1 MKTCISV
8 VVNHKYQ
15 KYVPF
20 FVYFIQQSYPD
31 YFIKIFLT
39 EKINNKY
46 LKAFSLVKTD
56 KVEYSENSFSG
67 FPKAEHQQLKCLRWI
82 VPESFFQ
89 GFDYVYMGDVD
100 MLICKE
106 AISLRDQHIN
116 NMNLEKLPYSNTVR
130 PNSERMSGLHF
141 MSNEYFKKIEV
152 SRNYFEKQIKSKK
165 RYKNENFLYKLIKHS
180 GLHFPYRHFRP
191 HHGIHLGLW
200 RDREKS
206 LSANWY
212 SSPVNPNKSD
222 YLSYYSFYLDQEKTK
237 TFQDLYKMIPLP
249 EFNRM
254 KKYFNQL
261 SKT

>member
-8 VVNHKYQ
+8 VVDHKYQ

-20 FVYFIQQSYPD
+20 FVYFVQQSYPD

-56 KVEYSENSFSG
+56 KIEYLENCFSG

-82 VPESFFQ
+82 IPESFFQ
-89 GFDYVYMGDVD
+89 DFDYVYMGDVD

-106 AISLRDQHIN
+106 SVSLVDQHIN
-116 NMNLEKLPYSNTVR
+116 NMNLEKLPYSNIVR

-141 MSNEYFKKIEV
+141 MSNEYFKEIEE
-152 SRNYFEKQIKSKK
+152 SRNHFEKIIKSGK

-180 GLHFPYRHFRP
+180 GLPFPSGLFRP

-200 RDREKS
+200 RKGVKS
-206 LSANWY
+206 LSADWY
-212 SSPVNPNKSD
+212 CPPMNPKKSEH
-222 YLSYYSFYLDQEKTK
+222 LSYYNFYLDQEKTK
-237 TFQDLYKMIPLP
+237 TFQDLSQMISLP
-249 EFNRM
+249 ELIEM

-261 SKT
+261 SNI

>member
-8 VVNHKYQ
+8 VVDHKYQ

-20 FVYFIQQSYPD
+20 FVYFAQQSYPD

-56 KVEYSENSFSG
+56 KIEYLENSFSG

-82 VPESFFQ
+82 IPESFFQ

-106 AISLRDQHIN
+106 SVSLRDQHIN
-116 NMNLEKLPYSNTVR
+116 NMNFEKLPYSNTVR

-141 MSNEYFKKIEV
+141 MSNEYFKKIEA
-152 SRNYFEKQIKSKK
+152 SRNFFVKKIKSGSK
-165 RYKNENFLYKLIKHS
+165 YKNENFLYKLIKHS
-180 GLHFPYRHFRP
+180 GLHFPSRHFRP

-200 RDREKS
+200 RSEKN
-206 LSANWY
+206 LLNEDWY
-212 SSPVNPNKSD
+212 SSPVNPKKSEH
-222 YLSYYSFYLDQEKTK
+222 LSYYNFYLDQEKTK
-237 TFQDLYKMIPLP
+237 VFQDLSKMIYLP
-249 EFNRM
+249 ELDRM
-254 KKYFNQL
+254 KKHFNREIIR
-261 SKT
+261 